1 MARAINGTIH
11 KNRRKKVL
19 RAARG
24 FRGGRSKLF
33 RTAKSAIMKA
43 GQWAYRD
50 RRKKK
55 SEFRK
60 LWIIR
65 INAAARDEEE
75 GLKSRESDSNWLI
88 GKQNRHLGSLH
99 FDIWRGPAADL
110 ASRGALAVYPAL
122 GWWKTRPRLER
133 YNNAARYALIVSI
146 KAPDV
151 EVDLYNEIASQLE
164 VEIFG
169 GS

>member
-11 KNRRKKVL
+11 KNRRKKIL

-33 RTAKSAIMKA
+33 RTAKSAVMKA

-65 INAAARDEEE
+65 INAASRENGMSYSRFMN
-75 GLKSRESDSNWLI
+75 GLK
-88 GKQNRHLGSLH
+88 KLGIEL
-99 FDIWRGPAADL
+99 DRK
-110 ASRGALAVYPAL
+110 ALAELAFRNKEVFTAIVEKV
-122 GWWKTRPRLER
+122 KTA
-133 YNNAARYALIVSI
+133 N
-146 KAPDV
+146 
-151 EVDLYNEIASQLE
+151 
-164 VEIFG
+164 
-169 GS
+169 

>member
-19 RAARG
+19 KAAKG

-33 RTAKSAIMKA
+33 RTAKSAVMKA

-50 RRKKK
+50 RRKRK

-65 INAAARDEEE
+65 INAAARENGISYSKFMH
-75 GLKSRESDSNWLI
+75 GLSK
-88 GKQNRHLGSLH
+88 LGIEL
-99 FDIWRGPAADL
+99 DRK
-110 ASRGALAVYPAL
+110 ALAELAFNNKEVFNAIVEKV
-122 GWWKTRPRLER
+122 KTA
-133 YNNAARYALIVSI
+133 N
-146 KAPDV
+146 
-151 EVDLYNEIASQLE
+151 
-164 VEIFG
+164 
-169 GS
+169 